1 MGEMHPSNVL
11 FNKLAN
17 FNSFVGLLVVGFEN
31 EIIPHLR
38 KMDTRRGHGIKALG
52 GMGKPNASSCF
63 EREIQKLE
71 CTFNYNRSPMLTRG
85 RGRNNRDHALVQ

>member
-17 FNSFVGLLVVGFEN
+17 FKSFVGLLAVGFEN

-38 KMDTRRGHGIKALG
+38 KMDTRRGNGIKALG
-52 GMGKPNASSCF
+52 GMEKPNASSCF
-63 EREIQKLE
+63 EREI
-71 CTFNYNRSPMLTRG
+71 
-85 RGRNNRDHALVQ
+85 